1 MNDEAEHMKAKE
13 ESSQLSALIAG
24 HPFFREL
31 APQHVQLLADA
42 AMLKEFKSD
51 EVIFKEGDP
60 ANRFYI
66 LLSGEVE
73 IMSEGRDGAAVPV
86 QRIGTGDVLGWSWLF
101 PPYYWNFAARATQNT
116 RAIFFYG
123 TWLRESCE
131 RDHDFGFAML
141 KRMSAIVIQRL
152 QAARKRLVEV
162 ESKFLRAASGN

>member
-1 MNDEAEHMKAKE
+1 MNAKDE
-13 ESSQLSALIAG
+13 SGQLAALIAG

-31 APQHVQLLADA
+31 APQHRQLLAEA
-42 AMLKEFKSD
+42 AMLKEFTSG
-51 EVIFKEGDP
+51 EIIFKEGDP

-73 IMSEGRDGAAVPV
+73 VLSEGKEGTVVPV
-86 QRIGTGDVLGWSWLF
+86 SRIGPGDVLGWSWLF
-101 PPYYWNFAARATQNT
+101 PPYYWNFAARATENT

-141 KRMSAIVIQRL
+141 KQMSAIVIQRL

-162 ESKFLRAASGN
+162 ESKFARTASGN

>member
-1 MNDEAEHMKAKE
+1 MNANEQ
-13 ESSQLSALIAG
+13 SSQLAALVAG

-31 APQHVQLLADA
+31 APQHVQLLTEA
-42 AMLKEFKSD
+42 AMLKEFKAG
-51 EVIFKEGDP
+51 EIIFKEGDP

-66 LLSGEVE
+66 LTCGEVE
-73 IMSEGRDGAAVPV
+73 VLSEGKDGAAVTV

-101 PPYYWNFAARATQNT
+101 PPYYWNFAARATENT

-141 KRMSAIVIQRL
+141 KRMSETVIQRL
-152 QAARKRLVEV
+152 QAARKRLVEL
-162 ESKFLRAASGN
+162 ESKSARAGSSN